1 MSHVHAHEPAPAP
14 RPSMERLAGELRFQV
29 VGRLEPAAAP
39 KPRAKRVARFPWIS
53 AVLLALIALG
63 CVFAD
68 VLAPGDPNYMDLLH
82 CRVAPCGAFPFR
94 TGKSCFLLP

>member
-1 MSHVHAHEPAPAP
+1 
-14 RPSMERLAGELRFQV
+14 MERLAGELRFQV

-68 VLAPGDPNYMDLLH
+68 VLAPGDPNVRYGI
-82 CRVAPCGAFPFR
+82 CCTAASRPAGRFPSAPTRPGGICLR
-94 TGKSCFLLP
+94 

>member
-14 RPSMERLAGELRFQV
+14 RPSMARLAGELRFQV

-68 VLAPGDPNYMDLLH
+68 VLAPGDPN
-82 CRVAPCGAFPFR
+82 
-94 TGKSCFLLP
+94 